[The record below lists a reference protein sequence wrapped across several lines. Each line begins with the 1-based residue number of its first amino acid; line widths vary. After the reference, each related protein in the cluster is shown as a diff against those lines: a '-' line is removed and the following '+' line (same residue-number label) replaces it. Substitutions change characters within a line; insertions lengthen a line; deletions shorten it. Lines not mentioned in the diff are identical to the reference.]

1 MFASLS
7 QLFDVL
13 NQLLRML
20 GILLLWYFIIYEV
33 PKQEKDGMFH
43 ALFDLIKGVSNQ
55 TERRSDIKRNRTTLS
70 KIWIFIDKFLITV
83 PGNVCVI
90 LQSSKWFSQAVND
103 LMIALQNLVN

>member
-1 MFASLS
+1 MFDVLS
-7 QLFDVL
+7 QLL
-13 NQLLRML
+13 KMI

-43 ALFDLIKGVSNQ
+43 ALFDLTQGVSNQ
-55 TERRSDIKRNRTTLS
+55 TEHRSNTKRNRTTLS
-70 KIWIFIDKFLITV
+70 KIWVFIDKVLITV

-90 LQSSKWFSQAVND
+90 LQSSKWFAQAVND

>member
-1 MFASLS
+1 MFDVFS
-7 QLFDVL
+7 QLL
-13 NQLLRML
+13 KMI

-43 ALFDLIKGVSNQ
+43 ALFDLVKGVSNQ

-70 KIWIFIDKFLITV
+70 KIWVFIDKVLITV

-90 LQSSKWFSQAVND
+90 LQSSKWFTQAWND
-103 LMIALQNLVN
+103 LLIVVQNLVN

>member
-1 MFASLS
+1 MFNVLS
-7 QLFDVL
+7 QLL
-13 NQLLRML
+13 KMI

-55 TERRSDIKRNRTTLS
+55 TERVSDTKSNRTTLS
-70 KIWIFIDKFLITV
+70 KIWVFIDKVLITV

-90 LQSSKWFSQAVND
+90 IQSSKWFAQAVND
-103 LMIALQNLVN
+103 LMIALQNLAS